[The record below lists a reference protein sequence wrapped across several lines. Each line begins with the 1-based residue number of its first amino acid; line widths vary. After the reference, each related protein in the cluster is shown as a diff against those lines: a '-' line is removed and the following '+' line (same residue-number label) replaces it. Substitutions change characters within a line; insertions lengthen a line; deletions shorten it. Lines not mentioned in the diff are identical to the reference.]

1 MAKAV
6 KNNEVVSNETPVF
19 TKEQIISSKQFA
31 NRQDALAVI
40 IEDDEE
46 LTIEEVKDRL
56 NKFMSKEVK

>member
-1 MAKAV
+1 MAKSV
-6 KNNEVVSNETPVF
+6 KNNEVVSSETSVF

-46 LTIEEVKDRL
+46 LTIEEVKGRL
-56 NKFMSKEVK
+56 NKFMSEEVK

>member
-1 MAKAV
+1 MEKSV
-6 KNNEVVSNETPVF
+6 KNNEVVSNEAPVF

-56 NKFMSKEVK
+56 NKFMSEEVK